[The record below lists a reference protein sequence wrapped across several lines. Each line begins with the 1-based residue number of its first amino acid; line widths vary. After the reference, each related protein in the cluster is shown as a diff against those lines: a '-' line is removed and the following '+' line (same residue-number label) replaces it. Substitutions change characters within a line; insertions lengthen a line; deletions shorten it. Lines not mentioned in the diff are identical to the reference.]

1 MKITRP
7 INYGD
12 VDKRKGIKMKN
23 KGEITS
29 EQLEY
34 FLGSDN
40 LSKNKLLDEI
50 ISIINKEVDIDDY
63 VQDVS
68 DHWNYSKRDEEL

>member
-1 MKITRP
+1 
-7 INYGD
+7 
-12 VDKRKGIKMKN
+12 MKN

-40 LSKNKLLDEI
+40 LNKNKLLDEI

>member
-1 MKITRP
+1 MK
-7 INYGD
+7 D
-12 VDKRKGIKMKN
+12 KN

-50 ISIINKEVDIDDY
+50 ISIINKEVDVDDY

>member
-1 MKITRP
+1 
-7 INYGD
+7 
-12 VDKRKGIKMKN
+12 MKN

-40 LSKNKLLDEI
+40 LSKNKLLE
-50 ISIINKEVDIDDY
+50 DDGILIVEHAKQTDLSHLEY
-63 VQDVS
+63 YS
-68 DHWNYSKRDEEL
+68 YSKNYGGSVFSFFEIGVDADE

>member
-1 MKITRP
+1 MK
-7 INYGD
+7 D
-12 VDKRKGIKMKN
+12 
-23 KGEITS
+23 KGEITN

-40 LSKNKLLDEI
+40 LSKNKLLNEM
-50 ISIINKEVDIDDY
+50 ISIINKEVDVDDY

>member
-1 MKITRP
+1 
-7 INYGD
+7 
-12 VDKRKGIKMKN
+12 MKN
-23 KGEITS
+23 KEEITNK
-29 EQLEY
+29 QLEY

-40 LSKNKLLDEI
+40 LSKNKLLDEM
-50 ISIINKEVDIDDY
+50 ISIINKEVDVDDY

>member
-1 MKITRP
+1 MKGK
-7 INYGD
+7 N
-12 VDKRKGIKMKN
+12 KMKN

-40 LSKNKLLDEI
+40 LTKNKLLDEI

>member
-1 MKITRP
+1 
-7 INYGD
+7 
-12 VDKRKGIKMKN
+12 MKN
-23 KGEITS
+23 KGIITS

>member
-1 MKITRP
+1 
-7 INYGD
+7 
-12 VDKRKGIKMKN
+12 MKN
-23 KGEITS
+23 KGEITNK
-29 EQLEY
+29 QLEY

-40 LSKNKLLDEI
+40 LSKNKLLDEM
-50 ISIINKEVDIDDY
+50 ISIINKEVDVDDY

>member
-1 MKITRP
+1 MKQVNKTAK
-7 INYGD
+7 N
-12 VDKRKGIKMKN
+12 KMKD

-50 ISIINKEVDIDDY
+50 ISVINKEVDIDDY

-68 DHWNYSKRDEEL
+68 DQWNYSKRDEEL

>member
-1 MKITRP
+1 
-7 INYGD
+7 
-12 VDKRKGIKMKN
+12 MKN

-50 ISIINKEVDIDDY
+50 ISIINKEVDVDDY

>member
-1 MKITRP
+1 MK
-7 INYGD
+7 D
-12 VDKRKGIKMKN
+12 

-68 DHWNYSKRDEEL
+68 DHWKYKPQANERKKCQ

>member
-1 MKITRP
+1 
-7 INYGD
+7 
-12 VDKRKGIKMKN
+12 MKN
-23 KGEITS
+23 KGIITS

-34 FLGSDN
+34 FLGSVSISSDN

-50 ISIINKEVDIDDY
+50 ILIINKEVDIDDY

>member
-1 MKITRP
+1 
-7 INYGD
+7 
-12 VDKRKGIKMKN
+12 MKN

-68 DHWNYSKRDEEL
+68 DHWNYSKRNEEL

>member
-1 MKITRP
+1 
-7 INYGD
+7 
-12 VDKRKGIKMKN
+12 MKN

-68 DHWNYSKRDEEL
+68 DHWNYYKRDEEL

>member
-1 MKITRP
+1 
-7 INYGD
+7 
-12 VDKRKGIKMKN
+12 MKN

-40 LSKNKLLDEI
+40 LSKNKLLNEI

>member
-1 MKITRP
+1 MK
-7 INYGD
+7 
-12 VDKRKGIKMKN
+12 DKD

>member
-1 MKITRP
+1 
-7 INYGD
+7 
-12 VDKRKGIKMKN
+12 MKN
-23 KGEITS
+23 KGKITN

>member
-1 MKITRP
+1 MK
-7 INYGD
+7 D
-12 VDKRKGIKMKN
+12 KN

>member
-1 MKITRP
+1 MK
-7 INYGD
+7 D
-12 VDKRKGIKMKN
+12 

-50 ISIINKEVDIDDY
+50 ISVINKEVDIDDY

>member
-1 MKITRP
+1 MK
-7 INYGD
+7 D
-12 VDKRKGIKMKN
+12 

-68 DHWNYSKRDEEL
+68 DHWKYHYTILEKRNEEL

>member
-1 MKITRP
+1 MKQVNKTAK
-7 INYGD
+7 N
-12 VDKRKGIKMKN
+12 KMKD

>member
-1 MKITRP
+1 
-7 INYGD
+7 
-12 VDKRKGIKMKN
+12 MKN

-40 LSKNKLLDEI
+40 LSKNKLLDEM

>member
-1 MKITRP
+1 MDWSIVLK
-7 INYGD
+7 
-12 VDKRKGIKMKN
+12 KMKGKN
-23 KGEITS
+23 KMKDKGEITS

-40 LSKNKLLDEI
+40 LSKNKLLDKI

>member
-1 MKITRP
+1 MALNKKK
-7 INYGD
+7 YKQKK
-12 VDKRKGIKMKN
+12 DKD

-40 LSKNKLLDEI
+40 LNKNKLLDEI

>member
-1 MKITRP
+1 
-7 INYGD
+7 
-12 VDKRKGIKMKN
+12 MKN
-23 KGEITS
+23 KGEITNK
-29 EQLEY
+29 QLEY

-68 DHWNYSKRDEEL
+68 DHWNYKPQANQQKGSNDTTNRRT

>member
-1 MKITRP
+1 M
-7 INYGD
+7 
-12 VDKRKGIKMKN
+12 GIKMKN

-63 VQDVS
+63 VQVVS

>member
-1 MKITRP
+1 
-7 INYGD
+7 
-12 VDKRKGIKMKN
+12 MKN
-23 KGEITS
+23 KGIITS

-34 FLGSDN
+34 FLESCICPNIRSDN

>member
-1 MKITRP
+1 
-7 INYGD
+7 
-12 VDKRKGIKMKN
+12 MKN

-68 DHWNYSKRDEEL
+68 DHWNYKPQANQQKGENDTTNRRN

>member
-1 MKITRP
+1 
-7 INYGD
+7 
-12 VDKRKGIKMKN
+12 MKN

-34 FLGSDN
+34 FLGSNN

-50 ISIINKEVDIDDY
+50 I
-63 VQDVS
+63 
-68 DHWNYSKRDEEL
+68 

>member
-1 MKITRP
+1 
-7 INYGD
+7 
-12 VDKRKGIKMKN
+12 MKN

-40 LSKNKLLDEI
+40 LSKNKLLDGI

>member
-1 MKITRP
+1 MK
-7 INYGD
+7 D
-12 VDKRKGIKMKN
+12 

-68 DHWNYSKRDEEL
+68 DQWNYSKRDEEL

>member
-1 MKITRP
+1 
-7 INYGD
+7 
-12 VDKRKGIKMKN
+12 MKN

>member
-1 MKITRP
+1 MK
-7 INYGD
+7 D
-12 VDKRKGIKMKN
+12 

-40 LSKNKLLDEI
+40 LNKNKLLDEI

>member
-1 MKITRP
+1 
-7 INYGD
+7 
-12 VDKRKGIKMKN
+12 MKN

-34 FLGSDN
+34 FLGSNN

>member
-1 MKITRP
+1 
-7 INYGD
+7 
-12 VDKRKGIKMKN
+12 MKN

-40 LSKNKLLDEI
+40 LTKNKLLNEI

>member
-1 MKITRP
+1 
-7 INYGD
+7 
-12 VDKRKGIKMKN
+12 MKN

-68 DHWNYSKRDEEL
+68 DHWNYSKREEEL